1 MRWHIRGGRV
11 IDPAR
16 GLDRV
21 TDLYLAAGRVLSVDT
36 PPPGFGDGQVRDD
49 DARGL
54 LVCPGFVDL
63 CARLREPGSE
73 HKATILSETRAAA
86 RAGITTLCCPPD
98 TLPVIDTPAVAEL
111 VHRRAEESGHA
122 KVVCLGALTAGLAG
136 RQLAEMFHLKA
147 IGCVGV
153 SNAMSPIADTEVLRR
168 AFEYAATAG
177 LTVFLHAEDA
187 WLGRGC
193 LHEGPVATRLGL
205 PGIPETAETVALSRD
220 LLLIEQTGVRAHFC
234 RLSSARAVALV
245 RAAQDAG
252 LPITADVAAHQLH
265 LTDIDVGYYD
275 SLCHVRPP
283 LRSLR
288 DREGL
293 REGVRAGVIGAICSD
308 HQPHERDAKTA
319 PFEAT
324 EPGISALE
332 TLLPL
337 TLALVGDAVL
347 TLPEAIAALSLRP
360 AQVLGIEAGSLAP
373 GMPADVCLFDP
384 QADRSLTEEALMS
397 AGKNTPFL
405 GWRPARQGDPHLR
418 LGPAG
423 VRRRGGDPVSP
434 PSTRG
439 TVCVEEALVLAHD
452 PHPGEQW
459 VLRLRAP
466 EIAARARPGSFV
478 HIQCDATLAMRR
490 PMSIMHADVRAGT
503 LDILYKVHGLG
514 TRLLAGQ
521 VPGKPVSLLGP
532 IGVPFRLDRLPP
544 ETAPH
549 RRRRRDPAH
558 GVPRPAPAARRKSD
572 LALPPH
578 GLRGAVPVPAPA
590 LADPGVRRAGAG
602 HRRHAAHGGP
612 WDREPAGEPS
622 RLPGLLRRVCHRSG
636 PPLARSPGHRQDA
649 RRSRCS
655 PAVPRPC

>member
-21 TDLYLAAGRVLSVDT
+21 TDLYLAAGRVLSVDA
-36 PPPGFGDGQVRDD
+36 PPSGFGDGQVREI
-49 DARGL
+49 DARDL

-153 SNAMSPIADTEVLRR
+153 SNAMSPIGDAEVLRR

-177 LTVFLHAEDA
+177 LTVFLHADDP

-245 RAAQDAG
+245 RAAQDAS

-283 LRSLR
+283 LRTLR

-293 REGVRAGVIGAICSD
+293 RAGVRAGVIGAICSD

-337 TLALVGDAVL
+337 TLALVGDALL

-360 AQVLGIEAGSLAP
+360 ARILGIEAGSLAP
-373 GMPADVCLFDP
+373 GTPADVCLFDP
-384 QADRSLTEEALMS
+384 DVDRRLTEETLVS

-405 GWRPARQGDPHLR
+405 GWHLR
-418 LGPAG
+418 GR
-423 VRRRGGDPVSP
+423 VTHTFVSG
-434 PSTRG
+434 RL
-439 TVCVEEALVLAHD
+439 VFEDAAAL
-452 PHPGEQW
+452 
-459 VLRLRAP
+459 R
-466 EIAARARPGSFV
+466 
-478 HIQCDATLAMRR
+478 
-490 PMSIMHADVRAGT
+490 
-503 LDILYKVHGLG
+503 
-514 TRLLAGQ
+514 
-521 VPGKPVSLLGP
+521 
-532 IGVPFRLDRLPP
+532 
-544 ETAPH
+544 
-549 RRRRRDPAH
+549 
-558 GVPRPAPAARRKSD
+558 
-572 LALPPH
+572 
-578 GLRGAVPVPAPA
+578 
-590 LADPGVRRAGAG
+590 
-602 HRRHAAHGGP
+602 
-612 WDREPAGEPS
+612 
-622 RLPGLLRRVCHRSG
+622 
-636 PPLARSPGHRQDA
+636 
-649 RRSRCS
+649 
-655 PAVPRPC
+655 